1 MKVRNH
7 FLMLGV
13 LLGAVS
19 ALRLGT
25 ASHFNRQ
32 FQAVGKEAAQKHS
45 RQIEAAWKRH
55 AYSDLASA
63 HTEQAILSKIPWPS
77 LALSEVQQAKLRL
90 RVQEVLRYLEQPSFD
105 EYYRLK
111 TEGLHWSLE
120 PQGYA
125 SSLLGMS
132 TQHRT
137 TVSPSDEPKGAVRF
151 MWENAGASEKPS
163 PPKLAAVCVDTLTG
177 STGRTNTGRA
187 LLTGSVILFG
197 NLAGFG
203 FLRGTAG
210 RGRGRLRGSGRCLG
224 VRRSRGSRLRRSTA
238 GRGRGRLRGSGRR
251 LSVRRSRGS
260 RLRFCLGECRQA

>member
-187 LLTGSVILFG
+187 LLTGSVKRGFTAAVEAVDPGFVYTAAASSKAPLLFQLSFLAKANGSENAGPVYVSLLWVEGDG
-197 NLAGFG
+197 NWAPNRLITDSW
-203 FLRGTAG
+203 LRIKTI
-210 RGRGRLRGSGRCLG
+210 
-224 VRRSRGSRLRRSTA
+224 
-238 GRGRGRLRGSGRR
+238 
-251 LSVRRSRGS
+251 
-260 RLRFCLGECRQA
+260 F